1 MSVLYPT
8 EYLLTPSPATALRIG
23 LTLGEGWEDRGGEG
37 KVVRKIEGDNDG
49 IYWYFE
55 IVTPRFLLYVCFI
68 KRRDPAVSED
78 SISRVRAGVTV
89 QKYQ

>member
-37 KVVRKIEGDNDG
+37 KVVRKIEGEMMM
-49 IYWYFE
+49 IMME
-55 IVTPRFLLYVCFI
+55 FI
-68 KRRDPAVSED
+68 GTLK
-78 SISRVRAGVTV
+78 
-89 QKYQ
+89 K